1 MNDISV
7 WIQVIVTS
15 AFIIGLGIIGYKM
28 HKNKK
33 SIDK

>member
-1 MNDISV
+1 MNDISF

-28 HKNKK
+28 HKDKK
-33 SIDK
+33 DVDK